1 MGTNCFHNVKG
12 STFVLEK
19 TEIKKYDLVKLEK
32 AILYAQRIADGC
44 NPVNNAPVE
53 EDSVLHNPNVIRCMY
68 FIKEVLEEVHKNRGF
83 VGGKPKNSDKQSFPL
98 EVRHLFTYKEDKAIS
113 RVVEQINEPLD
124 EYTYQK
130 LSYKTVT
137 KWLLR
142 QGYLYEQVYEK
153 YENKTFKVPTHKG
166 LQLGIR
172 TEERVRAD
180 GAGYVITLYGQQAQE
195 FIVDNL
201 EAMILSE
208 ADEKNEDNH
217 DNGGAI

>member
-1 MGTNCFHNVKG
+1 M
-12 STFVLEK
+12 EK
-19 TEIKKYDLVKLEK
+19 TGLKQYDLVKLEK

-53 EDSVLHNPNVIRCMY
+53 EYSVLRNPNVIRCMF
-68 FIKEVLEEVHKNRGF
+68 FIKEVLEEVHKNKGY
-83 VGGKPKNSDKQSFPL
+83 VGGKPKNSNKQPFPL

-130 LSYKTVT
+130 LSYKTVM
-137 KWLLR
+137 KWLLL
-142 QGYLYEQVYEK
+142 QGYLQELAFEK
-153 YENKTFKVPTHKG
+153 FENKTFKVPTDKG

-180 GAGYVITLYGQQAQE
+180 GTGYLVTLYGQQAQE
-195 FIVDNL
+195 FIVENL
-201 EAMILSE
+201 EAMIISE
-208 ADEKNEDNH
+208 AE
-217 DNGGAI
+217 A

>member
-1 MGTNCFHNVKG
+1 M
-12 STFVLEK
+12 EK
-19 TEIKKYDLVKLEK
+19 TGLKQYDIVKLEK

-44 NPVNNAPVE
+44 NPVNNSPVE
-53 EDSVLHNPNVIRCMY
+53 EDSVLQNPNVIRCMY
-68 FIKEVLEEVHKNRGF
+68 FIKEVLEEVHKNRGY
-83 VGGKPKNSDKQSFPL
+83 VGGKPKNSDKRPFPL
-98 EVRHLFTYKEDKAIS
+98 EARDLFTYKEDKAIS

-130 LSYKTVT
+130 LSYKTVM

-142 QGYLYEQVYEK
+142 QGYLHEQVYEK
-153 YENKTFKVPTHKG
+153 YENKTFKVSTHKG

-172 TEERVRAD
+172 IEERVRAD

-208 ADEKNEDNH
+208 ADENNEENH